1 MADTPKQKLIEAI
14 RGWIHMDN
22 LVESF
27 NQQATNA
34 RNLRNKHEQ
43 ESIRLMKQLGLTAST
58 IQVSGAS
65 LNIQKKTVSAG
76 LSWGYLEREIAA
88 WSSRSGI
95 PTTQSA
101 ALVKWL
107 HEHRES
113 KDVESLKKN
122 AT

>member
-43 ESIRLMKQLGLTAST
+43 DSIRLLKELGLAAST
-58 IQVSGAS
+58 IQVSGAT
-65 LNIQKKTVSAG
+65 LNIQKKSVPAG
-76 LSWGYLEREIAA
+76 LSWSYLEREIPA
-88 WSSRSGI
+88 WASRSGI
-95 PTTQSA
+95 PGPQST

-113 KDVESLKKN
+113 KEVESLKK
-122 AT
+122 T

>member
-43 ESIRLMKQLGLTAST
+43 EAITLMKQLGLSAST

-65 LNIQKKTVSAG
+65 LNIQKKKVPSG
-76 LSWGYLEREIAA
+76 LSWGYLEKEIPA
-88 WSSRSGI
+88 WATRSGV
-95 PTTQSA
+95 PANQSS

-107 HEHRES
+107 HEHREM
-113 KDVESLKKN
+113 KEVESLKKN
-122 AT
+122 A

>member
-43 ESIRLMKQLGLTAST
+43 DSIRLMKELGLGAST
-58 IQVSGAS
+58 IQVSGAT
-65 LNIQKKTVSAG
+65 LNIQKKSVPAG
-76 LSWGYLEREIAA
+76 LSWTYLEREIPAWAA
-88 WSSRSGI
+88 RSGI
-95 PTTQSA
+95 QVTQST

-113 KDVESLKKN
+113 KEIESLKK
-122 AT
+122 T

>member
-34 RNLRNKHEQ
+34 RTLRNKHEQ
-43 ESIRLMKQLGLTAST
+43 EAITLMKQLGLSAST

-65 LNIQKKTVSAG
+65 LNIQKKKVQSG
-76 LSWGYLEREIAA
+76 LSWGYLEKEIPA
-88 WSSRSGI
+88 WATRSGV
-95 PTTQSA
+95 PVNQSS

-107 HEHRES
+107 HEHREM
-113 KDVESLKKN
+113 KEVESLKKN
-122 AT
+122 A

>member
-43 ESIRLMKQLGLTAST
+43 DAITLMKQLGLSAST

-65 LNIQKKTVSAG
+65 LNIQKKKVQSG
-76 LSWGYLEREIAA
+76 LSWGYLEKEIPA
-88 WSSRSGI
+88 WGTRSGI
-95 PTTQSA
+95 SANQSS

-107 HEHRES
+107 HEHREI
-113 KDVESLKKN
+113 KEVESLKKN
-122 AT
+122 A